1 MYHSGRNPLGR
12 IRRNT
17 DARSRPLFIPRRK
30 KQRDLHKAFLR
41 YHDPA
46 NWPLLRDA
54 LKAMGRSD
62 LIGNRPEHLVPAPG
76 KGTPDRFQRGRPEA
90 ARPAVRRHRS
100 SRKRS
105 R

>member
-1 MYHSGRNPLGR
+1 
-12 IRRNT
+12 
-17 DARSRPLFIPRRK
+17 ARSRPLFIPRRK

-41 YHDPA
+41 YHDPE

-76 KGTPDRFQRGRPEA
+76 KGAPDHSRRRRQGAGRRGVQRNRT
-90 ARPAVRRHRS
+90 